1 MDAFRSILILVVP
14 IDQLAAGERIHRRM
28 SEEQNLKLIKK
39 TSIQRSI
46 KRIEFTE
53 KFKFYF
59 SQFRLRTHNSLKF

>member
-1 MDAFRSILILVVP
+1 MDAFRSTLILAVP
-14 IDQLAAGERIHRRM
+14 IDQLAAGERLHRWM
-28 SEEQNLKLIKK
+28 SDRPNLKLIKK

-59 SQFRLRTHNSLKF
+59 SQFQLRNHNSLKF